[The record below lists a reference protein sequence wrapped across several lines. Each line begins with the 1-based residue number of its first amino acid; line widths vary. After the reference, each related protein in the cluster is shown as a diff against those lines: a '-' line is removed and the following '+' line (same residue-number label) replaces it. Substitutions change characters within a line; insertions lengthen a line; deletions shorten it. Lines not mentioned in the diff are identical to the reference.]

1 MTDEIGPL
9 VAVVNDDTAFLELM
23 EELLSD
29 EGYRTVIHR
38 ESDTAY
44 QAIRGAMPALV
55 ILDIRMEHPE
65 GGWNVLELLRLDPK
79 TTGIP
84 VIVCSADAIQ
94 LRAKQEHLQRHRAVS
109 IEKPFDL
116 DELLELVV
124 SQIGEPRRE

>member
-1 MTDEIGPL
+1 MTSPL

-23 EELLSD
+23 QELLSS

-44 QAIRGAMPALV
+44 DALRNAMPALV

-65 GGWNVLELLRLDPK
+65 GGWTVLELLRLDPT

-84 VIVCSADAIQ
+84 VIVCSADSVQ
-94 LRAKQEHLQRHRAVS
+94 LKAKREQLHRHRALAL
-109 IEKPFDL
+109 EKPFDL
-116 DELLELVV
+116 DELLQMVSTLV
-124 SQIGEPRRE
+124 GEPSQE